1 MSSKWR
7 VVENG
12 VDAHRTAGR
21 REWLDWC
28 RTAGATH
35 TRRVADDPRAEARA
49 RWLNAGL
56 HRAELVDDPLEQ
68 FTRWHAEVGEA
79 GVFEPD
85 AMVLSTADDQGQPSS
100 RHVLLRG
107 VGPDGFTFFTNYQ
120 SRKGDELAV
129 NPRASLLFPWAE
141 LSRQVTVVGAVVR
154 ASAQVSDAY
163 FATRERGS
171 QLSAW
176 ASHQSQVV
184 ADRATL
190 DGRYAEAEA
199 EWEGRTVERPP
210 HWGGFHVQ
218 PLTVE
223 FWQGR
228 PSRRHDRFRY
238 TRTPTGWQID
248 RLNP

>member
-1 MSSKWR
+1 MAVGLSR
-7 VVENG
+7 A
-12 VDAHRTAGR
+12 D
-21 REWLDWC
+21 L
-28 RTAGATH
+28 
-35 TRRVADDPRAEARA
+35 ADDPLVQFE
-49 RWLNAGL
+49 RWHTAVRDAGL
-56 HRAELVDDPLEQ
+56 
-68 FTRWHAEVGEA
+68 
-79 GVFEPD
+79 FEPD
-85 AMVLSTADDQGQPSS
+85 AMVLSIAAADGQPSS

-120 SRKGDELAV
+120 SRKGGELEA
-129 NPRASLLFPWAE
+129 NPHASLVFPWAE
-141 LSRQVTVVGAVVR
+141 ISRQVIVRGSVAR
-154 ASAQVSDAY
+154 ASALVSDTY

-176 ASHQSQVV
+176 ASHQSEPV

-190 DGRYAEAEA
+190 DARYADVEN
-199 EWEGRTVERPP
+199 EWAGRTVERPA

-218 PLTVE
+218 PETVE

-238 TRTPTGWQID
+238 TRTAAGWQID

>member
-1 MSSKWR
+1 MADLR
-7 VVENG
+7 A
-12 VDAHRTAGR
+12 D
-21 REWLDWC
+21 
-28 RTAGATH
+28 
-35 TRRVADDPRAEARA
+35 TRD

-56 HRAELVDDPLEQ
+56 HRADLVDDPLEQ
-68 FTRWHAEVGEA
+68 FGRWHAEVAEA

-85 AMVLSTADDQGQPSS
+85 AMVLSTADDQGQPSA

-107 VGPDGFTFFTNYQ
+107 VGPEGFTFFTNYQ
-120 SRKGDELAV
+120 SRKGDELTA

-141 LSRQVTVVGAVVR
+141 LSRQVSVVGAVTR
-154 ASAQVSDAY
+154 ASAEVSDAY

-176 ASHQSQVV
+176 ASLQSRPV

-190 DGRYAEAEA
+190 DARYATVEA
-199 EWEGRTVERPP
+199 EWKGLTVERPP

-238 TRTPTGWQID
+238 TRTAAGWQVD
-248 RLNP
+248 RLDP

>member
-1 MSSKWR
+1 MA
-7 VVENG
+7 
-12 VDAHRTAGR
+12 DR
-21 REWLDWC
+21 RAD
-28 RTAGATH
+28 
-35 TRRVADDPRAEARA
+35 TRD

-56 HRAELVDDPLEQ
+56 HRADLVDDPLEQ
-68 FTRWHAEVGEA
+68 FGRWHAEVAEA

-85 AMVLSTADDQGQPSS
+85 AMVLSTADDLGQPSA

-107 VGPDGFTFFTNYQ
+107 VGPEGFTFFTNYQ
-120 SRKGDELAV
+120 SRKSDELTA
-129 NPRASLLFPWAE
+129 NARASLLFPWAE
-141 LSRQVTVVGAVVR
+141 LSRQVSVVGAVTR
-154 ASAQVSDAY
+154 ASAEVSDAY

-176 ASHQSQVV
+176 ASHQSRPV

-190 DGRYAEAEA
+190 DARHATVEA

-218 PLTVE
+218 PLTIE

-238 TRTPTGWQID
+238 TRTAAGWQVD
-248 RLNP
+248 RLDP

>member
-1 MSSKWR
+1 
-7 VVENG
+7 
-12 VDAHRTAGR
+12 
-21 REWLDWC
+21 
-28 RTAGATH
+28 
-35 TRRVADDPRAEARA
+35 VADRRADTRD

-56 HRAELVDDPLEQ
+56 HRADLVDDPLEQ
-68 FTRWHAEVGEA
+68 FGRWHAEVAEA

-85 AMVLSTADDQGQPSS
+85 AMVLSTADDLGQPSA

-107 VGPDGFTFFTNYQ
+107 VGPEGFTFFTNYQ
-120 SRKGDELAV
+120 SRKSDELTA
-129 NPRASLLFPWAE
+129 NARASLLFPWAE
-141 LSRQVTVVGAVVR
+141 LSRQVSVVGAVTR
-154 ASAQVSDAY
+154 ASAEVSDAY

-176 ASHQSQVV
+176 ASHQSRPV

-190 DGRYAEAEA
+190 DARHATVEA

-218 PLTVE
+218 PLTIE

-238 TRTPTGWQID
+238 TRTAAGWQVD
-248 RLNP
+248 RLDP

>member
-1 MSSKWR
+1 MADLR
-7 VVENG
+7 A
-12 VDAHRTAGR
+12 D
-21 REWLDWC
+21 
-28 RTAGATH
+28 
-35 TRRVADDPRAEARA
+35 TRD

-56 HRAELVDDPLEQ
+56 HRVDLVDDPLEQ
-68 FTRWHAEVGEA
+68 FGRWHAEVAEA

-85 AMVLSTADDQGQPSS
+85 AMVLSTADDLGQPSA

-107 VGPDGFTFFTNYQ
+107 VGPEGFTFFTNYQ
-120 SRKGDELAV
+120 SRKGDELTA
-129 NPRASLLFPWAE
+129 NARASLLFPWAE
-141 LSRQVTVVGAVVR
+141 LSRQVSVVGAVTR
-154 ASAQVSDAY
+154 ASAEVSDAY

-176 ASHQSQVV
+176 ASHQSQPV
-184 ADRATL
+184 ADRASL
-190 DGRYAEAEA
+190 DTRYATVEA

-218 PLTVE
+218 PLTIE

-238 TRTPTGWQID
+238 TRTAAGWKVD
-248 RLNP
+248 RLDP